1 MRCCVAYHS
10 TPGAA
15 PTARV
20 QIDRGTGHVTVWASE
35 PAEEGAEPRE
45 YDDTPDGFGRIA
57 ATTARQV
64 ILQRLRDAEDELTF
78 GEYAGREG
86 DIVAGVIQQ
95 GRDPRAVLVDLGK
108 IEAILPPTE
117 QVPGERYA
125 HGERLR
131 CYVLHVRKGYRGP
144 SITLSRTHPNLVKKL
159 FALEVPEIGSGA
171 VDIMAIAREAGHR
184 TKIAV
189 SSHQPGV
196 NPKGACIGP
205 MGSRVR
211 NVMTE
216 LHGEKIDIV
225 DYSED
230 PPQFVANAL
239 SPARVL
245 RVNVVDAQARVAQV
259 IVPDYQLSLAI
270 GKEGQNARL
279 AARLTGWKIDIQP
292 DSPSDPGRAPGPP
305 GVTAAVPPPE
315 PADAAASP
323 PTGSPAARPAVK
335 PARRRAHRELCAV
348 APTRRRGKLAPT
360 MARRSLRLVR
370 SAPAIRTCVG
380 CRVREAKSDL
390 LRLAAVG
397 GDIVPD
403 PQARLPGRG
412 AYLHPSQECFELAQR
427 RRALPRALRQPAPL
441 GAGPLEDY
449 LAGEAGAGPHG
460 LAGKSPGTYPPGE
473 TVEAKTAAVPGKRDQ
488 L

>member
-1 MRCCVAYHS
+1 MDIDLSVLRSLESEKDISMDLAIKAIEDALLRAYHS
-10 TPGAA
+10 TAGAA

-20 QIDRGTGHVTVWASE
+20 EIDRGSGHVTVWASE
-35 PAEEGAEPRE
+35 PAEDGAVGRE

-95 GRDPRAVLVDLGK
+95 GKDPRAVLVDLGK

-159 FALEVPEIGSGA
+159 FALEVPEIASGA
-171 VDIMAIAREAGHR
+171 VDIVAIAREAGHR

-196 NPKGACIGP
+196 NAKGACIGP

-225 DYSED
+225 DYSPD
-230 PPQFVANAL
+230 PARFVAHAL
-239 SPARVL
+239 SPARVS
-245 RVNVVDAQARVAQV
+245 RVEVVDPQARAAQV

-270 GKEGQNARL
+270 GKEGQNVRL
-279 AARLTGWKIDIQP
+279 AAKLTGWRIVIQP
-292 DSPSDPGRAPGPP
+292 DTPGTESPVASAGPDEPATASSRTGEASDAQDPGTVPG
-305 GVTAAVPPPE
+305 A
-315 PADAAASP
+315 ADA
-323 PTGSPAARPAVK
+323 PA
-335 PARRRAHRELCAV
+335 L
-348 APTRRRGKLAPT
+348 
-360 MARRSLRLVR
+360 
-370 SAPAIRTCVG
+370 
-380 CRVREAKSDL
+380 
-390 LRLAAVG
+390 
-397 GDIVPD
+397 
-403 PQARLPGRG
+403 
-412 AYLHPSQECFELAQR
+412 
-427 RRALPRALRQPAPL
+427 
-441 GAGPLEDY
+441 
-449 LAGEAGAGPHG
+449 
-460 LAGKSPGTYPPGE
+460 
-473 TVEAKTAAVPGKRDQ
+473 
-488 L
+488 

>member
-1 MRCCVAYHS
+1 MDIDLSVLRSLESEKDISMELAIKAIEDALLVAYHR
-10 TPGAA
+10 TDGAA

-35 PAEEGAEPRE
+35 TAEEGGLARE

-95 GRDPRAVLVDLGK
+95 GKDPRAVLVDLGK

-159 FALEVPEIGSGA
+159 FALEVPEIASGA
-171 VDIMAIAREAGHR
+171 VDIVAIAREAGHR

-196 NPKGACIGP
+196 NAKGACIGP

-225 DYSED
+225 DFSDE

-292 DSPSDPGRAPGPP
+292 D
-305 GVTAAVPPPE
+305 TAA
-315 PADAAASP
+315 D
-323 PTGSPAARPAVK
+323 
-335 PARRRAHRELCAV
+335 AV
-348 APTRRRGKLAPT
+348 APSRQPVRTSGQPAGSLGPPVAAPRPAAVAAGETGAAGRESGEQSGTGPERGEPGG
-360 MARRSLRLVR
+360 RSPEQGEQGGAKPERGQPGATDRGAGVPGTGRGELG
-370 SAPAIRTCVG
+370 APAR
-380 CRVREAKSDL
+380 
-390 LRLAAVG
+390 
-397 GDIVPD
+397 
-403 PQARLPGRG
+403 
-412 AYLHPSQECFELAQR
+412 
-427 RRALPRALRQPAPL
+427 
-441 GAGPLEDY
+441 
-449 LAGEAGAGPHG
+449 
-460 LAGKSPGTYPPGE
+460 
-473 TVEAKTAAVPGKRDQ
+473 
-488 L
+488 